1 MFSLLF
7 EFLFQKLIQ
16 FSCINIMSIKERWQM
31 EQVLPWSAD
40 EFNGMPYRLI
50 GKSGLRASN
59 IGLGTWKFGYPE
71 TGDGSRVDE
80 KMAFK
85 ILDRALELGVTFWD
99 TANRYNN
106 GTGNS
111 EKIIGKWF
119 KSNPDQR
126 RNIVLAT
133 KIFGGMDG
141 ITPNHSR
148 LSRGNVIDSVYACLK
163 RLQLEYIDILYF
175 HAFDPLTPIE
185 ESLLAIEDLVERDLI
200 RYFAVSN
207 FTPYQLSL
215 YNIIGAKLS
224 PRCRVIAVQNQFDI
238 LNGESEKQIGTLA
251 FAVESGISYIAWSPL
266 ARGLLTERYLDID
279 KVGPGDRL
287 YDEGDKALYQDKII
301 HEKVKKLAEL
311 AKENGVKLNQLVISY
326 MLSLPGMGPVIP
338 SSSTPEQLECNA
350 QAGKMILDNSQRKQ
364 INYILQC

>member
-1 MFSLLF
+1 MA
-7 EFLFQKLIQ
+7 QGI
-16 FSCINIMSIKERWQM
+16 
-31 EQVLPWSAD
+31 PWSTE

-80 KMAFK
+80 KTAFK
-85 ILDRALELGVTFWD
+85 IFDRALELGVTFWD

-111 EKIIGKWF
+111 ERIIGKWF

-148 LSRGNVIDSVYACLK
+148 LSRVNILDSVYACLK

-175 HAFDPLTPIE
+175 HAFDPITPIE
-185 ESLLAIEDLVERDLI
+185 ESLAAIEDLVKRDLI

-207 FTPYQLSL
+207 FTPVQLSM
-215 YNIIGAKLS
+215 YKMVEEKMSI
-224 PRCRVIAVQNQFDI
+224 RCRIIAVQNQFDI
-238 LNGESEKQIGTLA
+238 LNGENEKQKGTLA
-251 FAVESGISYIAWSPL
+251 YAAESGISYIAWSPL
-266 ARGLLTERYLDID
+266 ARGLLTERYLDIE

-287 YDEGDKALYQDKII
+287 YDEGDKSVYQDKIT
-301 HEKVKKLAEL
+301 HEKVRKLAEL
-311 AKENGVKLNQLVISY
+311 AKEWGIKLNQLAISY
-326 MLSLPGMGPVIP
+326 MLTLPSMGPVIP
-338 SSSTPEQLECNA
+338 SSSTPEQLESNA
-350 QAGKMILDNSQRKQ
+350 QAGKIVLSESQREQIKQ
-364 INYILQC
+364 ILET